1 MKKIY
6 TKPVMDVVKIE
17 VKQILAASGDTP
29 MGLRGTYNEESAEDQ

>member
-17 VKQILAASGDTP
+17 VKQILAASGDVP
-29 MGLRGTYNEESAEDQ
+29 MALGAPYDEDSAEDQ

>member
-17 VKQILAASGDTP
+17 VKQILAASGDVP
-29 MGLRGTYNEESAEDQ
+29 MRLQGTYDEDLAEDQ

>member
-17 VKQILAASGDTP
+17 VKQILAASGES
-29 MGLRGTYNEESAEDQ
+29 MRIQGTYDEDLAEDQ